1 MWLDTNIKKNLGL
14 LNILQVWS
22 SFCII
27 NRTVKRNPR
36 ILIADDNKELCN
48 CLTDLLELEEYD
60 VTAVYDGNQ
69 AIEAVRK
76 DEFAIVLMDVKMPG
90 LNGVEATRIL
100 KEIAP
105 RLPVV
110 LISAFADEELHR
122 DGLQTTDFEIIQKPI
137 DIHRLLQR
145 LKQIP

>member
-1 MWLDTNIKKNLGL
+1 M
-14 LNILQVWS
+14 
-22 SFCII
+22 
-27 NRTVKRNPR
+27 KRNPR